1 MTESQLSTAQLAK
14 MIIVR
19 FVGGLIVLAAMF
31 FLPAGTLD
39 FWEAWVYIVVLF
51 LPITIV
57 LRYLIRHDPAL
68 LERRMR
74 MKEREAEQK
83 LIVQLS
89 FVWFFVMFLLPGF
102 DRRFE
107 WSNVPVALVLAAD
120 VLVLLG
126 YFGVFWVFRE
136 NTYTSRVVEVEQ
148 DQKVISSGPYAVV
161 RHPMYLGVMLMY
173 LMTPLALGSYW
184 ALLPAPLII
193 PILVAR
199 IRNEEQVLGRELP
212 GYPEYMNKVRH
223 RLIPGVW

>member
-1 MTESQLSTAQLAK
+1 MPESQFSTAQLAK

-19 FVGGLIVLAAMF
+19 FVGGLLVLAAMF

-39 FWEAWVYIVVLF
+39 YWEAWVYIVVLF
-51 LPITIV
+51 VPITIV

-83 LIVQLS
+83 LIVKLS

-136 NTYTSRVVEVEQ
+136 NTHTSRVVEVEQ
-148 DQKVISSGPYAVV
+148 DQKVISSGPYAIV
-161 RHPMYLGVMLMY
+161 RHPMYVGVLTMY
-173 LMTPLALGSYW
+173 LLTPLALGSYW
-184 ALLPAPLII
+184 GAIPALLMVPMLI
-193 PILVAR
+193 AR
-199 IRNEEQVLGRELP
+199 IHNEEKVLGKELP
-212 GYPEYMNKVRH
+212 GYLEYTQKVRY
-223 RLIPGVW
+223 RLIPRVW